1 MSETKDIHVV
11 SLTNNTSTVGA
22 TTLSLL
28 DQTVSLPSP
37 TPAQQQVLQQCATI
51 VHQHNEPVSTPFEAA
66 LHLLLHVTTHNVD
79 PDLQQH
85 LLQHICAEYV
95 PQGTAVHAHVAALCE
110 DSVTDCEALFR
121 LCVQCHLPLGTSNNY
136 HPRYV
141 DNGVAAKNQDLFVQF
156 AGQGVNYLTSLKEA
170 ALVSPTAVHALMEQV
185 VAGLTAL
192 SQEITVAEP
201 KRASYYQHGY
211 AVQDWM
217 NDDDKGTT
225 ATTTPGTAY
234 LSSSPVSFPLILLTQ
249 MANVLSFLDQFN
261 INTTKDDGGG
271 TSENDSSFSH
281 FIQSIQGTT
290 GHSQGLIA
298 SVILSSSTSVGDL
311 IARTVEGCR
320 FALLLGTRGQQVSDR
335 LNKEVEQGTE
345 KEEEVGEDDCA

>member
-1 MSETKDIHVV
+1 
-11 SLTNNTSTVGA
+11 
-22 TTLSLL
+22 
-28 DQTVSLPSP
+28 
-37 TPAQQQVLQQCATI
+37 
-51 VHQHNEPVSTPFEAA
+51 
-66 LHLLLHVTTHNVD
+66 
-79 PDLQQH
+79 
-85 LLQHICAEYV
+85 
-95 PQGTAVHAHVAALCE
+95 
-110 DSVTDCEALFR
+110 
-121 LCVQCHLPLGTSNNY
+121 
-136 HPRYV
+136 
-141 DNGVAAKNQDLFVQF
+141 
-156 AGQGVNYLTSLKEA
+156 
-170 ALVSPTAVHALMEQV
+170 MEQV

-192 SQEITVAEP
+192 SQEIAVAEP

-261 INTTKDDGGG
+261 INTTSDGGG
-271 TSENDSSFSH
+271 DSSFSH

-345 KEEEVGEDDCA
+345 RKKKWERIDCA